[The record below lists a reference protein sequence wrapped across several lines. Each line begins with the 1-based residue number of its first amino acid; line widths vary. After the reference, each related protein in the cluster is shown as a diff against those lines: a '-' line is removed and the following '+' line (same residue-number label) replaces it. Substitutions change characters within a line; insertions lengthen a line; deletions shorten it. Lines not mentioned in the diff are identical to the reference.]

1 MRTTT
6 LYGSLLL
13 VGITLFTS
21 CKKEEEETKTLDAN
35 KQIILPRVAPIPTTG
50 TPVAQ
55 PQATQTITPE
65 QMQQMQQMQSKTT
78 VNNTVAVTKPGM
90 NPPHGQPGHRCDIS
104 VGAPLNSKP
113 KATATPSTAA
123 GQANYTKTTIT
134 PNQTSTSTPAGAA
147 IATPAILNPSA
158 TTTTTAPGMNPP
170 HGQEGHQC
178 GIAVGAP
185 LPK

>member
-1 MRTTT
+1 MKTNT
-6 LYGSLLL
+6 LFGSLLL
-13 VGITLFTS
+13 ISLTLLTA
-21 CKKEEEETKTLDAN
+21 CKKEEETPTLDTN
-35 KQIILPRVAPIPTTG
+35 KQIILPRVAPIPATSTYVQP
-50 TPVAQ
+50 TNPQTVAQ
-55 PQATQTITPE
+55 PAQTITQSQPVTN
-65 QMQQMQQMQSKTT
+65 QQQ
-78 VNNTVAVTKPGM
+78 VVTKPGM
-90 NPPHGQPGHRCDIS
+90 NPPHGQPGHRCDIA

-113 KATATPSTAA
+113 NATATPSTAA
-123 GQANYTKTTIT
+123 GQANYTKTTST